1 MSTYSL
7 KPSDVFSM
15 LRRLGHKLIRRRFQ
29 TPPTAPEETAVNNLA
44 EMLVEMNVRYLRTN
58 PRTPSPKDAHIRDIR
73 CDPLEV
79 RRTIPSMLRDQ
90 RGTSTDLAAYR
101 VAWLREHGEPEAR
114 FLMVRTESEKA
125 VLYTVWVQRADGTL
139 EVPRDLF
146 EAGE

>member
-44 EMLVEMNVRYLRTN
+44 EMLVEMNV
-58 PRTPSPKDAHIRDIR
+58 S
-73 CDPLEV
+73 PLEV